1 MDAISLWI
9 TTALTIFTVSLIFKE
24 TPVYRFAE
32 HIFMGTAMGYG
43 IVLAI
48 KAASDIVWTP
58 MLNGQVIWIMPI
70 ILGLMLFTTFSRR
83 HSWVS
88 RYPTAIVV
96 STGVTLTMITVIR
109 SSFLSQ
115 ITSTFLN
122 PIAKPYT
129 GSPELVINNILVIVI
144 VICTLAYFVFSGAGR
159 WQNNRMVMLARKA
172 AVYFMMFAFGAGFA
186 ATVVSRIALWVG
198 RTRYL
203 VAPEALPIT
212 AIMVVFTA
220 LVLVGLEPIQKMW
233 KKEI

>member
-9 TTALTIFTVSLIFKE
+9 STALTIFTVSLIFKE
-24 TPVYRFAE
+24 TPLYRFAE

-43 IVLAI
+43 IVLAV
-48 KAASDIVWTP
+48 KATSDIVWTP
-58 MLNGQVIWIMPI
+58 ILNGQVIWIMSI
-70 ILGLMLFTTFSRR
+70 ILGLMLFTTFSKK
-83 HSWVS
+83 HSWLS

-122 PIAKPYT
+122 PIAQPFT
-129 GSPELVINNILVIVI
+129 GSPELAINNILVIVI
-144 VICTLAYFVFSGAGR
+144 VICTLAYFVFSGAGT
-159 WQNNRMVMLARKA
+159 WQNNRALMLVRKA
-172 AVYFMMFAFGAGFA
+172 AIYFMMFAFGAGFA

-203 VAPEALPIT
+203 LAPDSLPIT
-212 AIMVVFTA
+212 AIIVVFTA
-220 LVLVGLEPIQKMW
+220 LILVGLEPLQKMW
-233 KKEI
+233 KKA